1 MAKAEAHKWEFKA
14 RFRRHAFGWK
24 SQPAITR
31 IKQAVAE
38 IKKVAK
44 QLPALAAEGAIAFLE
59 RVSPALEHVDG
70 SSGSIGSA
78 VNHAIA
84 ELVPLLANAPAD
96 AKTRD
101 AWLERLFEAHQADQ
115 IPYIER
121 LADHW
126 GELCASKEIASAW
139 ADRLVGITR
148 MALSPD
154 RNLRGTFHGTS
165 ACLSALY
172 RAERFDELIDLLR
185 VDTIWPYKQWAVR
198 ALAAKGGKAEA
209 LRYAESCRS
218 PWASD
223 HAVDA
228 VCEEILLSS
237 GMVDEAYARYGVR
250 ANQGGTYLATFRAVS
265 KKYPHK
271 AAGEI
276 LADLV
281 KTTPGDEGK
290 WFAAAKD
297 AALYDEA
304 LALASRAPCDPKT
317 LARAARDYAERQ
329 PAFALDAGLL
339 ALHWLV
345 QGYGYEIT
353 STDVWEAYRSTLA
366 AAERQDRSAETKKRV
381 LKMVAAEGAGERFVT
396 KVLGRE
402 LGL

>member
-1 MAKAEAHKWEFKA
+1 MAEARKWEFKA

-31 IKQAVAE
+31 IRQAVTE

-44 QLPALAAEGAIAFLE
+44 KEPLLAGEGAIAFLE
-59 RVSPALEHVDG
+59 RVSPALEHVDS
-70 SSGSIGSA
+70 SSGSIGTA
-78 VNHAIA
+78 VGNAIGA
-84 ELVPLLANAPAD
+84 LVPIIASAPAD

-101 AWLERLFEAHQADQ
+101 AWLERLFEAHQEDR

-126 GELCASKEIASAW
+126 GELCASKEVASAW
-139 ADRLVGITR
+139 ADKLVGITR
-148 MALSPD
+148 MALNPD
-154 RNLRGTFHGTS
+154 KTLRGYFHGTS

-172 RAERFDELIDLLR
+172 RAERWGELIDLLR
-185 VDTIWPYKQWAVR
+185 VDAIWPYKQWAVR
-198 ALAAKGGKAEA
+198 AMVASGKKAEA

-223 HAVDA
+223 YEVDS

-237 GMVDEAYARYGVR
+237 GMADEAYARYGVR
-250 ANQGGTYLATFRAVS
+250 VNQGGTYLATFRAVS

-271 AAGEI
+271 AAGEV

-297 AALYDEA
+297 AGLYDEA
-304 LALASRAPCDPKT
+304 LAVASRTPCDPKT
-317 LARAARDYAERQ
+317 LARAARDYTEKQ
-329 PAFALDAGLL
+329 PAFAVGAGLL
-339 ALHWLV
+339 SLYWLV

-353 STDVWEAYRSTLA
+353 GVDVWEAYRATLA
-366 AAERQDRSAETKKRV
+366 AAERHGSAADVRERV
-381 LKMVAAEGAGERFVT
+381 RQMVAAEGAGERFVT
-396 KVLGRE
+396 KILGRE